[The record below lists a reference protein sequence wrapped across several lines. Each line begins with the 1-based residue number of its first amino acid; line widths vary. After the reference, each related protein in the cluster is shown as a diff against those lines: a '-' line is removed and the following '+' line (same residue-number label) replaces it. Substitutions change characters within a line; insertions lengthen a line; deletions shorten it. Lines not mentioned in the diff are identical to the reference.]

1 MAEERLRHPQGRV
14 ASHIATVGEATAC
27 TRAGS
32 HAGDRHRA
40 GAQPSNPLRLPGQ
53 SLDDRIREVIERQ
66 INDRIMFAG
75 IIGMLTIFEWAR
87 WAFDI
92 RLHPLILTMAFII
105 IAVAIV
111 PGIVR
116 TRKQVRAMRLGRDGE
131 RAVGQ
136 ALEQLRRHGYRVF
149 HDILGPSWN
158 IDHVVIGPGGVFTV
172 ETKTL
177 SKPLRGRAVIR
188 HEGRTLKK
196 GPFDLSNCLDQARAQ
211 AAYVDAWLK
220 DATGLRYSVQPTLVF
235 PGWSVDSCDADL
247 EVWVMDPKEL
257 IKRVQARD
265 TQFSPAQI
273 KSAASALST
282 EIRSTYV
289 AM

>member
-1 MAEERLRHPQGRV
+1 MSFPTKSPLQ
-14 ASHIATVGEATAC
+14 
-27 TRAGS
+27 
-32 HAGDRHRA
+32 
-40 GAQPSNPLRLPGQ
+40 SNPLRLPGQ

-87 WAFDI
+87 WAFEI
-92 RLHPLILTMAFII
+92 KVNPLVSTTAFII
-105 IAVAIV
+105 ISVAIV

-136 ALEQLRRHGYRVF
+136 TLEQLRRHGYRVF

-158 IDHVVIGPGGVFTV
+158 IDHVVVGPGGVFTV

-177 SKPLRGRAVIR
+177 SKPFTGRAVIR
-188 HEGRTLKK
+188 YGKQTLKK
-196 GPFDLSNCLDQARAQ
+196 GPFDLSNCLGQARAQ
-211 AAYVDAWLK
+211 AAYVEGWLK
-220 DATGLRYSVQPTLVF
+220 DATGQHYAVQPTLVF
-235 PGWSVDSCDADL
+235 PGWYVNSSDTGA
-247 EVWVMDPKEL
+247 EVWVMDPKDL

-265 TQFSPAQI
+265 ARLSPEQI
-273 KSAASALST
+273 KAAVSALSI

-289 AM
+289 AV